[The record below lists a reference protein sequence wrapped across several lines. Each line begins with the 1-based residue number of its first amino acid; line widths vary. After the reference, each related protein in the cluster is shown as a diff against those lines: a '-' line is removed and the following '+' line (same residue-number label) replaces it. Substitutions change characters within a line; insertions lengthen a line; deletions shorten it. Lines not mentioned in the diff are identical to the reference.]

1 MSAMPTVSDRQR
13 ELRNVACIVGVD
25 ESDQIGTLPNTSQLS
40 LHLEAIIPVPI
51 CFQGQAYSK
60 L

>member
-1 MSAMPTVSDRQR
+1 MATVSERQR

-40 LHLEAIIPVPI
+40 LHLEAISNAVRDA
-51 CFQGQAYSK
+51 G